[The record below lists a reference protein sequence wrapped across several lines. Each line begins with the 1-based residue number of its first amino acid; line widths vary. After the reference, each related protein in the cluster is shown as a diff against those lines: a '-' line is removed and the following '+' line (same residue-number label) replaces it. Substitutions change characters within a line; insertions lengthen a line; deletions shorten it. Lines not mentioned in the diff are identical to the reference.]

1 MPGTLTNPS
10 LPFYTEPHLLIIS
23 DPQVD
28 SQAVTEAT
36 NAGVPVIGIS
46 NTDNLTSKLDL
57 VIPANNRGR
66 KALATVYW
74 LLARE
79 ILIQKGELTEDQDMK
94 YEIDDFETKI
104 KDIEEDEDE
113 DLSNGDTDDDDS
125 DDEYNE
131 EFSVEKLSTE
141 EVSQLYESMKETIAD
156 LTQQN
161 EILEQSNIKNE
172 SEILNYESYANEWD
186 AQNRLGEDRSRVL
199 FAKLRLDN
207 EALQAQLDTAYQEI
221 QIEKAKAV
229 TWQNTIENKLLDDEN
244 TDIAHMII
252 GETEVHILIS
262 QFKQDLLRS
271 QTQLAMER
279 ELKLSNKHKQIEVEL
294 REQFGPGLLNTLEYL
309 LQDADLHNVESFT
322 NQCRM

>member
-1 MPGTLTNPS
+1 MSAIKKKVISTGIRVGTNVKTKFMRQYITESSPEGLYMLDIDITLSRIKTAAKFISRKDIKRVIVCSGREYATTPIEKFCECTGAIMMLRRFMPGTLTNPS

-113 DLSNGDTDDDDS
+113 D
-125 DDEYNE
+125 
-131 EFSVEKLSTE
+131 FQK
-141 EVSQLYESMKETIAD
+141 
-156 LTQQN
+156 
-161 EILEQSNIKNE
+161 KN
-172 SEILNYESYANEWD
+172 YT
-186 AQNRLGEDRSRVL
+186 SR
-199 FAKLRLDN
+199 F
-207 EALQAQLDTAYQEI
+207 
-221 QIEKAKAV
+221 
-229 TWQNTIENKLLDDEN
+229 
-244 TDIAHMII
+244 
-252 GETEVHILIS
+252 
-262 QFKQDLLRS
+262 
-271 QTQLAMER
+271 
-279 ELKLSNKHKQIEVEL
+279 
-294 REQFGPGLLNTLEYL
+294 
-309 LQDADLHNVESFT
+309 
-322 NQCRM
+322 